1 MCIYSEPINI
11 FHGAHQTDNEPIRL
25 SYHRGVHYNSLV
37 DPYKA
42 TVGVGLGLPGFVP
55 GQADKKLM
63 GDALRQSEE
72 SQIEQAMLEDKVKA
86 TDWEA
91 TNEAIE
97 EQVARES
104 YLDWLRENERR
115 NRQQRSLSSATASS
129 SAEHLRSPRTS
140 TSSSARNSPKLSLTE
155 QQHRDRRSPNAS
167 PKASGSREG
176 TSASPMASPAPGTSS
191 APPTASSS
199 NKKDWGLGPGF
210 ELTETASF
218 LGQLP
223 PDMFG
228 MISFDKKK
236 KKPNPFYF

>member
-1 MCIYSEPINI
+1 
-11 FHGAHQTDNEPIRL
+11 
-25 SYHRGVHYNSLV
+25 
-37 DPYKA
+37 
-42 TVGVGLGLPGFVP
+42 
-55 GQADKKLM
+55 M

-140 TSSSARNSPKLSLTE
+140 TSSSARNSPKLSLAE

-176 TSASPMASPAPGTSS
+176 TSVSPMASPAPGTSS
-191 APPTASSS
+191 AALNACNSGSS

-210 ELTETASF
+210 ELAETASF

-228 MISFDKKK
+228 IKCPSFIFDCKSLI
-236 KKPNPFYF
+236 FSL